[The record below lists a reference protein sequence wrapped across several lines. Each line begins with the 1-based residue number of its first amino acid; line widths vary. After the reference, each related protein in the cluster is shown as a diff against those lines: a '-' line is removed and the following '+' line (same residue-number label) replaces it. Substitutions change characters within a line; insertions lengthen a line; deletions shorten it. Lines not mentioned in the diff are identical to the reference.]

1 MVPLSF
7 LIARPQMSTMDPV
20 KLWPSFRGMTP
31 RKKVSSSGSFIRP
44 THTRKS
50 TTMKVIAM
58 ATTPAIQMTMT
69 VSAQRIARMSWKKF
83 QTPRPNSLKEFLIFA
98 SITAS
103 LVIKLVI
110 KNEQRAL
117 QLSTIQHRKLMS
129 IPTDTT
135 EVNRET
141 KSATRWPRF

>member
-31 RKKVSSSGSFIRP
+31 RKKVSSSGSLIRP

-58 ATTPAIQMTMT
+58 ATTPAIQMTMI

-83 QTPRPNSLKEFLIFA
+83 QTPRPNSLKEFPIFA

-103 LVIKLVI
+103 LVI

-129 IPTDTT
+129 TPTDTT